1 MGFATEQIMPSNY
14 PDNVNMLWDRM
25 FTEEVMCP
33 VCEGELVEDQIAPQ
47 ISCTQCDW
55 FVDMVQE

>member
-1 MGFATEQIMPSNY
+1 MPSNY